1 MNMIKESKLTLQ
13 AGVITGLVLAVL
25 LSAMFLMKS
34 LPCSPVMLIGF
45 AALFPVAGFVAGRN
59 ATAHPIWAS
68 VISALVA
75 SLGIIILGLATM
87 ETSSDADASNGGM
100 ARIAT
105 LLMMAQMMFQM
116 WIQQTAVL
124 TGLSAAGG
132 ALALFINRKKLGSSN
147 KKVEHISDSAS
158 AV

>member
-1 MNMIKESKLTLQ
+1 MNQESKSTLQ
-13 AGVITGLVLAVL
+13 AGIISGLILVGI
-25 LSAMFLMKS
+25 LSPFFLMKS
-34 LPCSPVMLIGF
+34 SYCNPIILIG
-45 AALFPVAGFVAGRN
+45 AVALFPVAGYIAGRK

-75 SLGIIILGLATM
+75 SLGIIILGLATIKI
-87 ETSSDADASNGGM
+87 SPDADASSGGM
-100 ARIAT
+100 ARIAM

-116 WIQQTAVL
+116 WIQQAAVL